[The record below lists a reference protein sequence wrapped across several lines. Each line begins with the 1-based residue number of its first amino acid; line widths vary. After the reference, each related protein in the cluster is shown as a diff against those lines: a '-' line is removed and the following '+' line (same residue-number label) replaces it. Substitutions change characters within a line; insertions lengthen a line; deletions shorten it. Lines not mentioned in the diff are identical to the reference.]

1 MEIQERHQDE
11 GVKFFVT
18 ATVGQDRKG
27 TVISNYTRPPAQ
39 LPHEFNYR
47 PYDRE
52 PMDVQ
57 TAARITSTMPSY
69 FEEVHRGVSDKY
81 TDGSLSNLSNPALA
95 ALHEF
100 QRIWPQIESRTPDIL
115 VSIGAGLGET
125 WGQWA
130 THWSEDS
137 KRLLKAM
144 TTDERWATDMQTR
157 QKMNDHIYWRLN
169 STARGGLPNSCDLN
183 ALNSGEIAAFIET
196 HLASLDAMIK
206 SVARKLFA
214 TTFYFHAAEAVA
226 EKDDQLINGN
236 IMCRFAHGSNN
247 MRSFVA
253 RLQGMSN
260 PRIEYSD
267 RATTKTL
274 PVTREMLDAAADNG
288 SLHVPINLPLA
299 NEVQTEV
306 YFAADT
312 VVRELIS
319 GFPITL
325 KEYREAENAIAAL

>member
-1 MEIQERHQDE
+1 MTVEEKQDKGKTPASHQETSNTDEQATASQKTSSDISGKIAAAFASTLKPPKRFFKLTKRSHAERHQDE
-11 GVKFFVT
+11 GVKVFVT

-47 PYDRE
+47 PYDQE

-81 TDGSLSNLSNPALA
+81 TDGSLSNFSNPALA

-115 VSIGAGLGET
+115 VSIGAGLGGN

-144 TTDERWATDMQTR
+144 NTDEGWATDMQTQ
-157 QKMNDHIYWRLN
+157 QKINGHIYWRLN
-169 STARGGLPNSCDLN
+169 STARDGLPNSCDLN
-183 ALNSGEIAAFIET
+183 ALNSGEIAAFIKT

-214 TTFYFHAAEAVA
+214 TTFYFYAAEAVA
-226 EKDDQLINGN
+226 EKDD
-236 IMCRFAHGSNN
+236 
-247 MRSFVA
+247 
-253 RLQGMSN
+253 
-260 PRIEYSD
+260 
-267 RATTKTL
+267 
-274 PVTREMLDAAADNG
+274 
-288 SLHVPINLPLA
+288 
-299 NEVQTEV
+299 
-306 YFAADT
+306 
-312 VVRELIS
+312 
-319 GFPITL
+319 
-325 KEYREAENAIAAL
+325 